1 MNFYNRVKTAVR
13 VLTNKNTRQT
23 IEMNHLLDFLG
34 LSDTKADSLSEAT
47 YFACLKVLSESLGK
61 LPLKLLR
68 YNDRNGV
75 SNARDHA
82 LYKVLHDRPNPY
94 MTSTVFWST
103 IEYNRNHYGNAYAW
117 IQGAGNK
124 TQLWILPSNEVEI
137 WYDDACK
144 LADVPDI
151 YYLYSKGGK
160 LYKFGSEEI
169 LHFKASN
176 TLDGI
181 MGISVQEQLKT
192 TIGGNEK
199 AQKMINK
206 MYDSGFTAKAV
217 LNYTGSLSDANVE
230 TLVRNIESYAKGD
243 LKEKGVENVIPIPLG
258 FSLNPLNVKLADNQ
272 FIEVKQYTALQIA
285 SAFGIKPYQIGD
297 YTKSSYASAEA
308 QQLSFYVDTL
318 LYIVKQYEEELTYKL
333 LTPDEI
339 EAGLH
344 FKFNI
349 DVILRADFATKV
361 NTLSTAVNS
370 FLMKPNEARAKLDLE
385 AVEGGDNLLGNGASI
400 PVEYTGCQYGKTVE
414 GVESDPEPVEAETVE
429 TDPAEIISIIDAIRS
444 GKITYDQ
451 GVALITVTI
460 GYDDATARELLGN
473 PEDYEPEPV
482 PDQLQEPE
490 ETPNEEN
497 PEDNPE
503 ENSEEEIPNE
513 GDPEEDPEGE
523 SE

>member
-1 MNFYNRVKTAVR
+1 MDFVTRFKTAVR

-23 IEMNHLLDFLG
+23 LEMNQLLDFLG
-34 LSDTKADSLSEAT
+34 LSDTKSDCLAEAT
-47 YFACLKVLSESLGK
+47 YFACLKVLSEAIGK
-61 LPLKLLR
+61 LPLKLLQ

-75 SNARDHA
+75 TNARNHA

-94 MTSTVFWST
+94 MTSSVFWST
-103 IEYNRNHYGNAYAW
+103 VEYNRNHYGNAYVW

-151 YYLYSKGGK
+151 YYIYSKGGK

-181 MGISVQEQLKT
+181 TGISVQDQLQT
-192 TIGGNEK
+192 TIGGNAK
-199 AQKMINK
+199 AQSMINK

-230 TLVRNIESYAKGD
+230 SLIKNINSYAKGD
-243 LKEKGVENVIPIPLG
+243 LKDKGIENVIPVPLG

-318 LYIVKQYEEELTYKL
+318 LYIIKQYEEELTYKL
-333 LTPDEI
+333 LSAEEI
-339 EAGLH
+339 ASGLH
-344 FKFNI
+344 FKFNVA
-349 DVILRADFATKV
+349 VILRADLKTQIDS
-361 NTLSTAVNS
+361 LSTAVNS
-370 FLMKPNEARAKLDLE
+370 FIYTPNEARALLDLE
-385 AVEGGDNLLGNGASI
+385 SKEGGDELLGNGASI
-400 PVEYTGCQYGKTVE
+400 PVRYAGSQYVDTTGIGEEVTPVIE
-414 GVESDPEPVEAETVE
+414 ETVESDP
-429 TDPAEIISIIDAIRS
+429 AEIMSIIESIRS

-460 GYDDATARELLGN
+460 GYDDATARTLLGS
-473 PEDYEPEPV
+473 PEDYET
-482 PDQLQEPE
+482 PE
-490 ETPNEEN
+490 EPIQDPE
-497 PEDNPE
+497 EDNPE
-503 ENSEEEIPNE
+503 ETPT
-513 GDPEEDPEGE
+513 EEDPQETGE